1 MNQNRIPKGTLDG
14 QSVKLDASTRETL
27 YDTSFYGRPM
37 DDYLELTLIEAAYL
51 TYKNR
56 VTVTHRNQD
65 LDFEGLMCESSRRES
80 NFEVKYIVFKDLRER
95 GYFIKPGVTDF
106 RVYPRGGKPGKT
118 PSKYFIHVLSERQP
132 VPLMNLVHHV
142 KTAANVRKELVMAVV
157 DEESDITYYGVS
169 LRNMKG
175 DMGSA
180 HSDAAIRATLLE
192 DRVMVW
198 DSYSSDLLHKQHL
211 FGKPLDET
219 RLQLSLIEAAYL
231 QEMNIIEI
239 KDNLGE
245 HVLNP
250 AEFSDTSTTVEADFP
265 MKLAVYQNL
274 RDVGMVVKTG
284 YKFGNHFRVY
294 KKVEAGVGMKHSE
307 FLVHAVDSNHVFN
320 LPQLSRAV
328 RLANSVR
335 KQMVFSWQSGDNI
348 VYLELGR
355 MKM

>member
-1 MNQNRIPKGTLDG
+1 MNHILKGTLDG

-37 DDYLELTLIEAAYL
+37 DNYLELTLIEAAYL

-56 VTVTHRNQD
+56 VIVTREDKD
-65 LDFEGLMCESSRRES
+65 LDFEDLMCESSRREG
-80 NFEVKYIVFKDLRER
+80 NFEVKYIVYKDLRER

-132 VPLMNLVHHV
+132 VPLTDLVHQV
-142 KTAANVRKELVMAVV
+142 RTAASVRKELVMAVV
-157 DEESDITYYGVS
+157 DEESDITYYGAS
-169 LRNMKG
+169 LRTMKG
-175 DMGSA
+175 DMRPAST
-180 HSDAAIRATLLE
+180 DTAIRATLLE

-198 DSYSSDLLHKQHL
+198 DSHSSDLLHKHHL

-219 RLQLSLIEAAYL
+219 RLQLSLVEAAYL
-231 QEMNIIEI
+231 QEKNIIEI
-239 KDNLGE
+239 TDSLGE
-245 HVLNP
+245 QPLTPV
-250 AEFSDTSTTVEADFP
+250 EFSDTSTTVETGFP
-265 MKLAVYQNL
+265 IKLAVYRTL
-274 RDVGMVVKTG
+274 RDAGMVVKTG

-294 KKVEAGVGMKHSE
+294 KKVDASVGMKHSE
-307 FLVHAVDSNHVFN
+307 FLVHALDSDHVFS

-335 KQMVFSWQSGDNI
+335 KQMVFAWQSGNNI
-348 VYLELGR
+348 VFLELGR